1 MKITFK
7 EDPKNK
13 DSYLILGDAYSMI
26 GKQNKALDAY
36 LLGDSI
42 FNDND
47 FKRKIAAQYNT
58 FDNAEE
64 AEKWVYKMAG
74 IVQ

>member
-1 MKITFK
+1 MFI
-7 EDPKNK
+7 
-13 DSYLILGDAYSMI
+13 YQGIL
-26 GKQNKALDAY
+26 
-36 LLGDSI
+36 

-47 FKRKIAAQYNT
+47 FKRKIAAQYIRL
-58 FDNAEE
+58 DNAEE